1 MNWQNSKSLC
11 VVLCSKGYPEK
22 FQNEVEIKNLDKL
35 VSEKNEGEFI
45 FHAGTKIINKR
56 IFSNGGRV
64 LNFVKQSQNFKKSRD
79 DIIIL
84 LDKLNWENGFFR
96 RDIGHKVIDI

>member
-1 MNWQNSKSLC
+1 MMMNLYFMLEQ
-11 VVLCSKGYPEK
+11 
-22 FQNEVEIKNLDKL
+22 KL
-35 VSEKNEGEFI
+35 
-45 FHAGTKIINKR
+45 INKK

-64 LNFVKQSQNFKKSRD
+64 LNFVKRSKNFKKSRD

-84 LDKLNWENGFFR
+84 LDKLNWKNGFFR